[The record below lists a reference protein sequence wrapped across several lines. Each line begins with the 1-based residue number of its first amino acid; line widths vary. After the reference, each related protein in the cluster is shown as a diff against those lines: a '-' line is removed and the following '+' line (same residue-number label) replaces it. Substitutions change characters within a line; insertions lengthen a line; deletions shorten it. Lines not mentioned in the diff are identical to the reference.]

1 MQYSL
6 QWAQRTLLFI
16 VITLSRT
23 EEVILHNI
31 FQVLSS
37 TLRRLIW
44 SSSKRRLSR
53 HFKFFLIFKFIFW
66 VIELLSHL
74 QNLCCRNIKS
84 QSIFNML
91 STDKMLRKDV
101 WFYVL
106 GKRLVLTPQ
115 ITFQNVGKI
124 ILLCTTWSVRKV
136 LEGFIFTQSK

>member
-6 QWAQRTLLFI
+6 QWAQSTLLFI

-66 VIELLSHL
+66 VIELLPHL
-74 QNLCCRNIKS
+74 YNLCCRNIKS

-136 LEGFIFTQSK
+136 LEGFIFT